1 MSGRFEV
8 DLLRPGRVAHSWKDW
23 FLGAEGPRRLVI
35 AVIAGTVLLGLVL
48 VAVLLPASWRLSG
61 DMAALP
67 ALRRDLAS
75 SQSDLNVLRANLQ
88 ALSLEARRHVRWGEV
103 LTTLSHQTPPT
114 LRLQKVEAVRPPA
127 PAPGQARAAAAPAG
141 AGVLRIEAVTPLRP
155 GSPPLVDAARFM
167 AGLMRDPALSR
178 RYELRSW
185 EIRPAGTAP
194 GGADDGPQYL
204 LISVTLGERPS

>member
-8 DLLRPGRVAHSWKDW
+8 NLLRPGRVAYSWKDW

-35 AVIAGTVLLGLVL
+35 AVIAGAVLLSLVL
-48 VAVLLPASWRLSG
+48 VAVVLPASWRLSG
-61 DMAALP
+61 DVGALP
-67 ALRRDLAS
+67 ALRRDLAT
-75 SQSDLNVLRANLQ
+75 SQNDLNVLRANLQ
-88 ALSLEARRHVRWGEV
+88 ALSLEARRHVRWGEL
-103 LTTLSHQTPPT
+103 LTTFSHQTPPS

-127 PAPGQARAAAAPAG
+127 PATGQARPAG
-141 AGVLRIEAVTPLRP
+141 AAGAGSLRIEAMTPLRP

-194 GGADDGPQYL
+194 AGSEGGPQYL
-204 LISVTLGERPS
+204 LISVILGERPS